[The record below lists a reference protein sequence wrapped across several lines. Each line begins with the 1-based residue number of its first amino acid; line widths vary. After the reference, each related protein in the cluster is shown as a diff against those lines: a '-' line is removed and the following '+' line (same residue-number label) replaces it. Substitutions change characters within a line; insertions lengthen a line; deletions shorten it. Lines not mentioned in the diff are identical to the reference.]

1 MGGNQNTEYRN
12 LKPEFQGGSMSENL
26 DRYRLDREKAVLL
39 VVDVQQKLIPSMD
52 PAVYAS
58 ILRNIDLLIKGTAE
72 LKIPVLATEQYS
84 KGLGK
89 TVPELSAACESI
101 VVEKMTFGCCGE
113 PEFLERLR
121 DLGRSQVIVTGMEAH
136 VCVYQT
142 VLGLLEGGYGVHLVR
157 DAIISRGKIDYL
169 SALDNAAR
177 AGAVVTTAETVLF
190 QLLYTAAAPEFKAVS
205 GMIKS
210 K

>member
-1 MGGNQNTEYRN
+1 
-12 LKPEFQGGSMSENL
+12 MSENL
-26 DRYRLDREKAVLL
+26 DRFRLDREKAVLL
-39 VVDVQQKLIPSMD
+39 VVDVQQRLIPSMD
-52 PAVYAS
+52 PAVYAGT
-58 ILRNIDLLIKGTAE
+58 LKNIDLLIRGTAE

-89 TVPELSAACESI
+89 TVPELAAACENI

-113 PEFLERLR
+113 PTFLERLKE
-121 DLGRSQVIVTGMEAH
+121 LGRSQVIVTGMEAH

-142 VLGLLEGGYGVHLVR
+142 VLGLLAGGYGVHLVR

-169 SALDNAAR
+169 GALDNSAR
-177 AGAVVTTAETVLF
+177 AGAVVTTAETALF
-190 QLLYTAAAPEFKAVS
+190 QLLYTAAAPEFKAIS
-205 GMIKS
+205 ALIKG

>member
-1 MGGNQNTEYRN
+1 
-12 LKPEFQGGSMSENL
+12 MSENVEVF
-26 DRYRLDREKAVLL
+26 RLDRKKAVLL

-52 PAVYAS
+52 AAVYAS
-58 ILRNIDLLIKGTAE
+58 TLKNIDLLIRGTAE
-72 LKIPVLATEQYS
+72 LKIPVMATEQYS

-89 TVPELSAACESI
+89 TVSELSAACENI
-101 VVEKMTFGCCGE
+101 VIEKMTFGCCGE
-113 PEFLERLR
+113 PTFLERLKE
-121 DLGRSQVIVTGMEAH
+121 LGRSQVIVTGMEAH

-169 SALDNAAR
+169 SSLDNAAR
-177 AGAVVTTAETVLF
+177 AGAVVTTAETALF
-190 QLLYTAAAPEFKAVS
+190 QLLYTAAAPEFRAIS
-205 GMIKS
+205 AMIKS